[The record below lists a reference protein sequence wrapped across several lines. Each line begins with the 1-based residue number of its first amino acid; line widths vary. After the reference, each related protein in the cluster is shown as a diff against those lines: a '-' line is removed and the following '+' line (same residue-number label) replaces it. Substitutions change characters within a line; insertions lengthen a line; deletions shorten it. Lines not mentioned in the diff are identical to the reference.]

1 MSKHCPGAD
10 GLSCIDGWLYSSM
23 PGRMMI
29 FPANKKCPTCN
40 KEAHD
45 DGRDG
50 ADDDPDMAGLP
61 IG

>member
-1 MSKHCPGAD
+1 MSKHCPGD
-10 GLSCIDGWLYSSM
+10 GVFSCLDGWLYSSM
-23 PGRMMI
+23 PGRMMV
-29 FPANKKCPTCN
+29 FPTNKKCPTCN
-40 KEAHD
+40 KEDD